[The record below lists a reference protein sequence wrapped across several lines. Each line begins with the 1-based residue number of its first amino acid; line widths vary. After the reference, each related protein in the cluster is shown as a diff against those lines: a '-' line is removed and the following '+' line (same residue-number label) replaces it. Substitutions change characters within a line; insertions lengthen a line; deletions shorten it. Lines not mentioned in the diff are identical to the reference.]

1 MQNLLSKLLTKLSE
15 ELEETQSNSPLNIDS
30 IISDIQKKFIRD
42 KNVRELLKKFKNEQL
57 IKHLLSYRNNAAHAN
72 IYGELKEITDEEIK
86 DMIKKFKRTMDF
98 LLNFLI

>member
-42 KNVRELLKKFKNEQL
+42 KNVREL
-57 IKHLLSYRNNAAHAN
+57 
-72 IYGELKEITDEEIK
+72 
-86 DMIKKFKRTMDF
+86 
-98 LLNFLI
+98 